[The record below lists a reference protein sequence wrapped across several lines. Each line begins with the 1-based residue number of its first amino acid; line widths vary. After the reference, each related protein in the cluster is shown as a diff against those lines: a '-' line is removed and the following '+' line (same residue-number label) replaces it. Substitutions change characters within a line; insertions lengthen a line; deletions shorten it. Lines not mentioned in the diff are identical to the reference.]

1 MPVPTDRVETRFSD
15 HRPALSEA
23 QARAEAGRCLFCH
36 DAPCVHACPT
46 AIDIPLF
53 IKQIHDRNDL
63 GSARTILEANAFGYS
78 CARVCPVE
86 VLCVGACVYNAKGEP
101 PILIGRL
108 QRFATDPVVE
118 EGIPIFEPG
127 EPTGRAVACVG
138 GGPAS
143 IACAHELVR
152 FGHRAVIFEKR
163 PYRGG
168 LNTDGVA
175 PYKMQADASL
185 MEIEWLTSI
194 GIEWRDGVEVGVDV
208 TWEELGSEFD
218 AVFLGLG
225 LGPDAPLGLPGET
238 LEGVWGATRLIAAI
252 KTGHEPIP
260 DPEGVRS
267 AVVIGGGN
275 TAIDA
280 ARELAL
286 LGVPDVRIV
295 YRRGADAMSAYRHER
310 EHAIQ
315 EGVRFEHRMQPL
327 AFLGNGRLEA
337 VQLTALDE
345 GLQPVG
351 DPFRLPADLAAVA
364 IGQARLQESLGGIPD
379 LDFEDGRLVV
389 DPVTGRTSNPKVWAG
404 GDLAN
409 GGAEV
414 VNAAAEGKRAAH
426 GIDAWLRRVQSSA
439 RGLDAPDAV
448 VGREG

>member
-1 MPVPTDRVETRFSD
+1 MPVPTDRVETRFPD
-15 HRPALSEA
+15 HRPPLTQA

-63 GSARTILEANAFGYS
+63 GAARTILEANAFGYS
-78 CARVCPVE
+78 CSRVCPVE

-101 PILIGRL
+101 PIMIGRL
-108 QRFATDPVVE
+108 QRFATDPVID
-118 EGIPIFEPG
+118 EGVRVFEPG

-143 IACAHELVR
+143 IACAHELIR
-152 FGHRAVIFEKR
+152 LGHRAVILER
-163 PYRGG
+163 RLYRGG

-175 PYKMQADASL
+175 PYKMKADRSL
-185 MEIEWLTSI
+185 EEVEWLSAI
-194 GIEWRDGVEVGVDV
+194 GIEWRDGVEVGKDV
-208 TWEELGSEFD
+208 GWQALEAEFD

-225 LGPDAPLGLPGET
+225 LGPDVPLGLPGER

-252 KTGHEPIP
+252 KTGGEPAP
-260 DPEGVRS
+260 DPARIRT

-295 YRRGADAMSAYRHER
+295 YRRDAERMPAYRHER
-310 EHAIQ
+310 DHAVH
-315 EGVRFEHRMQPL
+315 EGVRFEHRLQPL
-327 AFLGNGRLEA
+327 AFEGNGRLEA
-337 VQLTALDE
+337 VRLTALDE
-345 GLQPVG
+345 RLQPVG
-351 DPFRLPADLAAVA
+351 EPFRLPAELAALAV
-364 IGQARLQESLGGIPD
+364 GQGRLEGLLAGIAG
-379 LDFEDGRLVV
+379 LEVRDGRVVV
-389 DPVTGRTSNPKVWAG
+389 DPATGRTSNPRYWAG

-414 VNAAAEGKRAAH
+414 VNAAAEGKKAAH
-426 GIDAWLRRVQSSA
+426 GIDAWLREWA
-439 RGLDAPDAV
+439 A
-448 VGREG
+448 

>member
-1 MPVPTDRVETRFSD
+1 MTVPIDRAETRFSD
-15 HRPALSEA
+15 HRPPLTQA

-63 GSARTILEANAFGYS
+63 GAARTILEANAFGTS
-78 CARVCPVE
+78 CSRVCPVE
-86 VLCVGACVYNAKGEP
+86 VLCVGACVYNARGDP
-101 PILIGRL
+101 PIMIGRL
-108 QRFATDPVVE
+108 QRFATDPVID
-118 EGIPIFEPG
+118 EGIRIFEPG
-127 EPTGRAVACVG
+127 EPSGRSVACVG

-152 FGHRAVIFEKR
+152 FGHRAVVFEKR

-175 PYKMQADASL
+175 PYKMKADASL
-185 MEIEWLTSI
+185 AEVAWLTAI
-194 GIEWRDGVEVGVDV
+194 GIEWRDGIEVGRDV
-208 TWEELGSEFD
+208 TWEALETEFD

-225 LGPDAPLGLPGET
+225 LGPDSPLGLPGEN
-238 LEGVWGATRLIAAI
+238 LDGVWGATRLIAAI
-252 KTGHEPIP
+252 KTGRESVP
-260 DPEGVRS
+260 DPGRVRK

-280 ARELAL
+280 GRELAL

-295 YRRGADAMSAYRHER
+295 YRRDAARMPAYHHER
-310 EHAIQ
+310 EHAVQ
-315 EGVRFEHRMQPL
+315 EGVRFEQRLMPL
-327 AFLGNGRLEA
+327 AFEGNGRLEA
-337 VQLTALDE
+337 VRLIRLDE
-345 GLQPVG
+345 RLEPVG
-351 DPFRLPADLAAVA
+351 EPFGLPADLAALA
-364 IGQARLQESLGGIPD
+364 IGQSRLEALLAEISGLEV
-379 LDFEDGRLVV
+379 LDGRVVV
-389 DPVTGRTSNPKVWAG
+389 DPSTGRTTNPKYWAG

-426 GIDAWLRRVQSSA
+426 GIDA
-439 RGLDAPDAV
+439 
-448 VGREG
+448 

>member
-1 MPVPTDRVETRFSD
+1 MPVPTDRAETRFPD
-15 HRPALSEA
+15 HRPPLTQA

-63 GSARTILEANAFGYS
+63 GAARTILEANAFGYS
-78 CARVCPVE
+78 CSRVCPVE

-108 QRFATDPVVE
+108 QRFATDPVIEKGV
-118 EGIPIFEPG
+118 PIFEAG
-127 EPTGRAVACVG
+127 DPTGRVVACVG

-143 IACAHELVR
+143 IACAHELIR
-152 FGHRAVIFEKR
+152 LGHRAVILEGR

-175 PYKMQADASL
+175 PYKMRADASL
-185 MEIEWLTSI
+185 AEVEWLTAI
-194 GIEWRDGVEVGVDV
+194 GIEWRDGVVVGRDV
-208 TWEELGSEFD
+208 TWEELETEFD

-225 LGPDAPLGLPGET
+225 LGADAPLGLPGES

-252 KTGHEPIP
+252 KTGGEPAP
-260 DPEGVRS
+260 DPDRIRT

-295 YRRGADAMSAYRHER
+295 YRRDADRMPAYRHER
-310 EHAIQ
+310 EHAVQ
-315 EGVRFEHRMQPL
+315 EGVRFEHRLQPL
-327 AFLGNGRLEA
+327 AFEGNGRLEA
-337 VQLTALDE
+337 VRLTALDE
-345 GLQPVG
+345 RLRPVG
-351 DPFRLPADLAAVA
+351 EPFRLPADLAALAVGQGRVEALLAA
-364 IGQARLQESLGGIPD
+364 IPGLEVRGG
-379 LDFEDGRLVV
+379 RVVV
-389 DPVTGRTSNPKVWAG
+389 DPANGRTSNPRYWSG

-414 VNAAAEGKRAAH
+414 VNAAAEGKKAAH
-426 GIDAWLRRVQSSA
+426 GIDAWLRESA
-439 RGLDAPDAV
+439 A
-448 VGREG
+448 

>member
-1 MPVPTDRVETRFSD
+1 MTVPIDRAETRFSD
-15 HRPALSEA
+15 HRPPLTQA

-63 GSARTILEANAFGYS
+63 GAARTILEANAFGTS
-78 CARVCPVE
+78 CSRVCPVE
-86 VLCVGACVYNAKGEP
+86 VLCVGACVYNARGDP
-101 PILIGRL
+101 PIMIGRL
-108 QRFATDPVVE
+108 QRFATDPVID
-118 EGIPIFEPG
+118 EGIRIFEPG
-127 EPTGRAVACVG
+127 EPSGRSVACVG

-152 FGHRAVIFEKR
+152 FGHRAVVFEKR

-175 PYKMQADASL
+175 PYKMKADASL
-185 MEIEWLTSI
+185 AEVAWLTAI
-194 GIEWRDGVEVGVDV
+194 GIEWRDGIEVGRDV
-208 TWEELGSEFD
+208 TWEALETEFD

-225 LGPDAPLGLPGET
+225 LGPDSPLGLPGEN
-238 LEGVWGATRLIAAI
+238 LDGVWGATRLIAAI
-252 KTGHEPIP
+252 KTGRESVP
-260 DPEGVRS
+260 DPGRVRK

-280 ARELAL
+280 GRELAL

-295 YRRGADAMSAYRHER
+295 YRRDAARMPAYHHER
-310 EHAIQ
+310 EHAVQ
-315 EGVRFEHRMQPL
+315 EGVRFEQRLMPL
-327 AFLGNGRLEA
+327 AFEGNGRLEA
-337 VQLTALDE
+337 VRLIRLDE
-345 GLQPVG
+345 RLEPVG
-351 DPFRLPADLAAVA
+351 EPFGLPADLAALA
-364 IGQARLQESLGGIPD
+364 IGQSRLEALLAEISGLEV
-379 LDFEDGRLVV
+379 LDGRVVV
-389 DPVTGRTSNPKVWAG
+389 DPSTGRTTNPKYWAG

-426 GIDAWLRRVQSSA
+426 GIDAWLRGSA
-439 RGLDAPDAV
+439 A
-448 VGREG
+448 